1 MPPDRSSLPPSSRPE
16 SSGPPSGKDDPDKG
30 SVRLHKLLAHR
41 GVASRRKAEQL
52 VASGLVTV
60 NGQVVTEP
68 GSRVNP
74 ETDNVLVE
82 GKPLRRESEPFLFL
96 FYKPKG
102 VVSTLHDPEGRP
114 TLREFFP
121 NIDPLLHVGRL
132 DFQTEGA
139 LLLTNNGDLSQRILH
154 PRYAIPRTYLVKI
167 QGGISPSHAERIARG
182 DIRLDG
188 RSVIPMEFVPER
200 DTDSNAWYRIT
211 LTEGR
216 NREVRR
222 LFETL
227 NYFVLKLV
235 RTAFGP
241 LTLAGLDPGE
251 YRPVT
256 PAEIRS
262 LLAGE
267 TPTHLPRSLDS
278 RHRPTSGEEMR
289 GPRRSFRERDEPRK
303 SHAAAAPFRSRPG
316 EDRTARPERPE
327 KRFSDRADNS
337 AETIPARPPSP
348 RKTFRS
354 EAPDRPQKR
363 SAPFRSRPGEDRTNR
378 PERPKKRFSDRAD
391 NSAETIPAR
400 PPSPRKTFRDEA
412 PDRPERP
419 KKRFSDRT
427 GNSAETIPARPPSP
441 RKTFR
446 DEAPDRPQKR
456 SAPFRS
462 RPGEDRPARPE
473 RPKKRFSD
481 RTDSSAERSPA
492 RPPSPRKTFRG
503 EAQNRPPKRSGEDS
517 APDAERHFRPQKP
530 FRGQTPSQREKGR
543 SSSGQGEWKEKR
555 PPGKTSGFAKT
566 GKRPG
571 PGGRSGP
578 KSPPR
583 SPRS

>member
-1 MPPDRSSLPPSSRPE
+1 MIPDSSSKTPSPSTASSSLPPGEDGLEP
-16 SSGPPSGKDDPDKG
+16 G

-52 VASGLVTV
+52 VASGLVSV

-74 ETDNVLVE
+74 ETDTVLVE

-121 NIDPLLHVGRL
+121 NIEPLLHVGRL

-167 QGGISPSHAERIARG
+167 QGGISPSHLERIARG

-188 RSVIPMEFVPER
+188 RPVVPMEFVPER

-251 YRPVT
+251 YRTVT
-256 PAEIRS
+256 SSEIRS

-278 RHRPTSGEEMR
+278 RHRQSTQDNGRSPQ
-289 GPRRSFRERDEPRK
+289 RSFRERETDRVARTGSSASRSWTDEKSRDHPRNRISEEGESPRESRFVPPALSRK
-303 SHAAAAPFRSRPG
+303 PYREEAFQKPDRQSAPGRSRPR
-316 EDRTARPERPE
+316 EDARDRPRKRSSDDREPSSDRSSKGSFSPRNSFRGGASRSSDRQSAPERSRPRE
-327 KRFSDRADNS
+327 D
-337 AETIPARPPSP
+337 AR
-348 RKTFRS
+348 
-354 EAPDRPQKR
+354 DRPQKR
-363 SAPFRSRPGEDRTNR
+363 SSGDRELSPDRSSKGSFSPGNAFRRGSPNR
-378 PERPKKRFSDRAD
+378 REEPRSIKGPEEWKKKRSSE
-391 NSAETIPAR
+391 N
-400 PPSPRKTFRDEA
+400 PS
-412 PDRPERP
+412 
-419 KKRFSDRT
+419 
-427 GNSAETIPARPPSP
+427 G
-441 RKTFR
+441 
-446 DEAPDRPQKR
+446 
-456 SAPFRS
+456 
-462 RPGEDRPARPE
+462 
-473 RPKKRFSD
+473 
-481 RTDSSAERSPA
+481 SS
-492 RPPSPRKTFRG
+492 
-503 EAQNRPPKRSGEDS
+503 
-517 APDAERHFRPQKP
+517 
-530 FRGQTPSQREKGR
+530 
-543 SSSGQGEWKEKR
+543 
-555 PPGKTSGFAKT
+555 KT
-566 GKRPG
+566 GKKPGPEG
-571 PGGRSGP
+571 PGGRRFPSRP
-578 KSPPR
+578 KNP
-583 SPRS
+583 